1 MFALRVNSIFC
12 CGLVCVLA
20 AASAALSMQSRIE
33 SRTDNKESSKDNS
46 GKKSAK
52 AAKATVWNLDG
63 GVFFATDG
71 HLPNGSCFRLTGQMT
86 APIFFDGLRRID
98 NGNGTVYLLRDK
110 PVTQFPDELF
120 VTLRLLDYPCSQD
133 LRDTAVRPPLTEEIM
148 STLRL
153 HFYWKDG
160 VAMRPVEGVKRTA
173 ASAVRLQPFSTT
185 AASELAPR
193 FQWTYAFTI
202 PSEGVPLTDDLVLI
216 IENEDHKIAA
226 RTAARL

>member
-1 MFALRVNSIFC
+1 MFALRVISIFC
-12 CGLVCVLA
+12 CGLMCA
-20 AASAALSMQSRIE
+20 FAASSALSRQSRIE
-33 SRTDNKESSKDNS
+33 NRTDNKESSKDSS

-52 AAKATVWNLDG
+52 AAKGTVWNLDG

-71 HLPNGSCFRLTGQMT
+71 HLPNGSCFRLSGHMT

-98 NGNGTVYLLRDK
+98 NDAGTVYLLRDK
-110 PVTQFPDELF
+110 PVMQFPDEVF
-120 VTLRLLDYPCSQD
+120 ITLRLRDYPCSQD
-133 LRDTAVRPPLTEEIM
+133 LRDTTVRPPLTEEIM
-148 STLRL
+148 SALRL

-173 ASAVRLQPFSTT
+173 ASAMRLQPFSTT
-185 AASELAPR
+185 IAGELPQR

-216 IENEDHKIAA
+216 IENEEHKIAA